1 MNCIFFLLDSK
12 ITVDILWSFG
22 MLSNTRL
29 VDHCFLNISGVYTL
43 VNIYILQKIEN
54 IVRHVLASNPPTV
67 KWQVYNPR
75 FNEYGNNTFNVYIFL
90 HNKQT
95 AQLKIIVAA
104 NISMLH
110 RIPLEFEYWK
120 KYRKYK
126 RLCTNKNIQIYQLA
140 TKLTETI
147 QKLYLSNRNTMEVF
161 IF

>member
-1 MNCIFFLLDSK
+1 MLVFIHRMSSSIDLRRRLNHNHKYWIASFLLDSK

-120 KYRKYK
+120 K
-126 RLCTNKNIQIYQLA
+126 ISQI
-140 TKLTETI
+140 
-147 QKLYLSNRNTMEVF
+147 
-161 IF
+161 